1 LYAPAI
7 VWHNPW
13 SIVERMKEKRN
24 RPPVSIFFLP
34 ALFAFAATAGLGI
47 AQMKTSKPKLPRTVG
62 PWTRSEGPRTI
73 SAETIFE
80 YMDGAGELYIGYR
93 FDRLEVTEYTAPDEK
108 NILVELYFMK
118 TPDDAFGL
126 LSLDWGGEPVDLGV
140 TAPPDTEK
148 QPAWPKALYGEGLL
162 RLRSDKI
169 YARIMA
175 EQETPRSKKAVL
187 AIGGTV
193 VKQGSDSSSPAL
205 LCQLPETLWPE
216 WKQRRGVTSY
226 FRSHLV
232 LNSLYY
238 LSQENIFDFGHGTEA
253 AITQYER
260 ESPLGI
266 RRFRVLLIQYPDAE
280 AAGSALA
287 HFRRVYLPDR
297 PSSSMETQN
306 VFSVE
311 DGWLGFKLNGRQTA
325 FVFEC
330 PDRETAAAVLD
341 QLK

>member
-1 LYAPAI
+1 
-7 VWHNPW
+7 
-13 SIVERMKEKRN
+13 MKEKRD
-24 RPPVSIFFLP
+24 RPPASVFFLL
-34 ALFAFAATAGLGI
+34 ALFAFAARAGPEI
-47 AQMKTSKPKLPRTVG
+47 AGMKTAKPELPQTVG
-62 PWTRSEGPRTI
+62 PWTRSELIRTI

-93 FDRLEVTEYTAPDEK
+93 FDRLEVTEYTAPEEK
-108 NILVELYFMK
+108 NIQVELYFMK

-126 LSLDWGGEPVDLGV
+126 LSLDWGGTPVDLKAG
-140 TAPPDTEK
+140 ARQNAEK
-148 QPAWPKALYGEGLL
+148 RPAWPSALYGEGLL

-175 EQETPRSKKAVL
+175 EQETPRSKKALL
-187 AIGGTV
+187 AIGGAV

-205 LCQLPETLWPE
+205 LRQLPETLWPE

-238 LSQENIFDFGHGTEA
+238 LSQENIFDFGHETEA

-266 RRFRVLLIQYPDAE
+266 QRFRVLLIQYPDAG

-297 PSSSMETQN
+297 PLSSTETQN
-306 VFSVE
+306 FFSVE
-311 DGWLGFKLNGRQTA
+311 DGWLGYKLNGRRA
-325 FVFEC
+325 VYVFEC
-330 PDRETAAAVLD
+330 KDRETAAAVID
-341 QLK
+341 QL

>member
-1 LYAPAI
+1 MPPLFCGIILFRI
-7 VWHNPW
+7 V
-13 SIVERMKEKRN
+13 VRMKEKRD
-24 RPPVSIFFLP
+24 RPPASIFFLS

-47 AQMKTSKPKLPRTVG
+47 AKMKTAKPELPRTVG
-62 PWTRSEGPRTI
+62 PWVRNEAIRTI
-73 SAETIFE
+73 SAENIFE

-140 TAPPDTEK
+140 ARQSAEK
-148 QPAWPKALYGEGLL
+148 QPTWPNALYGEGLL

-169 YARIMA
+169 YARILA
-175 EQETPRSKKAVL
+175 EQETPRSRKAVL
-187 AIGGTV
+187 AIGGAV
-193 VKQGSDSSSPAL
+193 VKDSTDSSSPTL
-205 LCQLPETLWPE
+205 LRQLPETLWPE

-238 LSQENIFDFGHGTEA
+238 LSQENIFDLGHETEA

-266 RRFRVLLIQYPDAE
+266 QRFRILLIQYPDAG
-280 AAGSALA
+280 AAGRALA
-287 HFRRVYLPDR
+287 HFQRAYLPDHA
-297 PSSSMETQN
+297 SSSTETQN
-306 VFSVE
+306 TVSVE
-311 DGWLGFKLNGRQTA
+311 DGWLGYKLNGRRA
-325 FVFEC
+325 VFVFEC
-330 PDRETAAAVLD
+330 KDREMAAAVID
-341 QLK
+341 QL